1 MNSLT
6 SFLNEGWNRLNL
18 ILSVFSIKS
27 EFFSELA
34 DKFASPF
41 YLFFI
46 NNDRVYWLYLLS
58 AFTIAFFLYLVHKED
73 YAKAGIGTLDFI
85 FPKKI
90 IFHRSAL
97 NDYLFFYADMLFQ
110 GAFIGVLFS
119 SLSLVVSRF
128 IDFHL
133 GFWLPYFKG
142 GLLGAPGMGMLIT
155 LFLALVAD
163 FGLFLSHYLQHRI
176 PWLWE
181 FHKVHHSAEV
191 MTPITVFRMHP
202 VDSLLNF
209 SVVGILSG
217 LALGCVVFFFG
228 DTLSLYNVAGVN
240 SVLIFFYFAGYNL
253 RHSHVWWSWGPVLSR
268 IFISPAQHQ
277 IHHSAAPQHFDKNM
291 GFTFAI
297 WDGLFG
303 TLYVPKEK
311 EILTFGLGPKENEKF
326 STFWSLYLMPF
337 INLAQNFKL
346 SMLLQPMRYLSVLVF
361 LLVVGPAVYWSNA
374 GNSSL
379 EAPSSVYLEDMTW
392 QEVRDAVKAGTKTAI
407 VPTGGTEQNG
417 PHVILGKHNYI
428 VKYTAGKIAE
438 KLGHALVT
446 PVVTYV
452 PEGTILPPDGHMR
465 FPGTLSVADATFE
478 ALLESTAESLKQHGF
493 KVIALV
499 GDSGGNQAMQQR
511 VAEKLTS
518 LWRDS
523 GVRVIQVNDYY
534 QNNGQIAYLANQG
547 FSAPQIGG
555 HAGIRDTSELM
566 FVQAAGVRSRFKE
579 DHSGADFSLVGADG
593 DASKASPALGRILL
607 DLKIDAAVKQIR
619 KVLHSEPRQ

>member
-1 MNSLT
+1 MH
-6 SFLNEGWNRLNL
+6 FLFVRINIIGKVWFMR
-18 ILSVFSIKS
+18 
-27 EFFSELA
+27 FFSHSESLPELA
-34 DKFASPF
+34 RLLVSPF
-41 YLFFI
+41 LLFF
-46 NNDRVYWLYLLS
+46 NYSDRICWVYLLS
-58 AFTIAFFLYLVHKED
+58 AFTIAFFLYIVHKQD
-73 YAKAGIGTLDFI
+73 YENAGGGTLDFVS
-85 FPKKI
+85 PKHI
-90 IFHRSAL
+90 VFHRSAL
-97 NDYLFFYADMLFQ
+97 NDYLYFYTGMLLQ
-110 GAFIGVLFS
+110 VAFIAGLFS
-119 SLSLVVSRF
+119 SLTYVVS
-128 IDFHL
+128 HKVEAGL
-133 GFWLPYFKG
+133 NEWLADFKG
-142 GLLGAPGMGMLIT
+142 LGHGEVGGLAT
-155 LFLALVAD
+155 SLFLALVAD
-163 FGLFLSHYLQHRI
+163 FALFFSHYLQHKI

-181 FHKVHHSAEV
+181 FHKVHHTAEV
-191 MTPITVFRMHP
+191 MTPITVYRMHP
-202 VDSLLNF
+202 VDNILAFGMGGL
-209 SVVGILSG
+209 LSG
-217 LALGCVVFFFG
+217 AALGCIHFLMGDQVV
-228 DTLSLYNVAGVN
+228 LYNVGGTDII
-240 SVLIFFYFAGYNL
+240 LILFYLAGYNL
-253 RHSHVWWSWGPVLSR
+253 RHSHVWWSWGPMLSR

-277 IHHSAAPQHFDKNM
+277 IHHSDAPRHFDKNM

-311 EILTFGLGPKENEKF
+311 EVLTFGLGPKENEKF

-337 INLAQNFKL
+337 INLAQNFKFN
-346 SMLLQPMRYLSVLVF
+346 MLLQPKRYLSVLVF
-361 LLVVGPAVYWSNA
+361 LLVVGPAIYLSHI
-374 GNSSL
+374 GNPSV
-379 EAPSSVYLEDMTW
+379 EAPSGVYLEDMTW
-392 QEVRDAVKAGTKTAI
+392 QEVRDAVKSGSTTAI

-438 KLGHALVT
+438 KLGHALVA

-465 FPGTLSVADATFE
+465 FPGTLSVAEATFE
-478 ALLESTAESLKQHGF
+478 AMLESTAESLKQHGF

-499 GDSGGNQAMQQR
+499 GDSGGNQAVQQR

-566 FVQAAGVRSRFKE
+566 FVQAAGVRSRFKQ
-579 DHSGADFSLVGADG
+579 DHSSADFSLIGADG
-593 DASKASPALGRILL
+593 DASKASPILGRVLL

-619 KVLHSEPRQ
+619 NVLHSEPRQ

>member
-1 MNSLT
+1 MYIIRKRDY
-6 SFLNEGWNRLNL
+6 EKADVG
-18 ILSVFSIKS
+18 IL
-27 EFFSELA
+27 
-34 DKFASPF
+34 
-41 YLFFI
+41 
-46 NNDRVYWLYLLS
+46 
-58 AFTIAFFLYLVHKED
+58 AFV
-73 YAKAGIGTLDFI
+73 
-85 FPKKI
+85 FPKDI
-90 IFHRSAL
+90 VFHRSAV
-97 NDYLFFYADMLFQ
+97 NDYLYFYTGMLLQ
-110 GAFIGVLFS
+110 VTFIAGLFS
-119 SLSLVVSRF
+119 SLTYVVS
-128 IDFHL
+128 HNVEAGL
-133 GFWLPYFKG
+133 NEWLSDFKG
-142 GLLGAPGMGMLIT
+142 RGHVEIEGFAAI
-155 LFLALVAD
+155 LFLALAAD
-163 FGLFLSHYLQHRI
+163 FALFFSHFLQHKI

-202 VDSLLNF
+202 VDDLLAF
-209 SVVGILSG
+209 GMGGLLSG
-217 LALGCVVFFFG
+217 AALGCIHYLMEDQVV
-228 DTLSLYNVAGVN
+228 LYNVDGTN
-240 SVLIFFYFAGYNL
+240 IILILFYLAGYNL

-311 EILTFGLGPKENEKF
+311 ETLTFGLGPKENEKF

-346 SMLLQPMRYLSVLVF
+346 NMLLQPKRYLSMLVF
-361 LLVVGPAVYWSNA
+361 LLVVGPAIYLSHV
-374 GNSSL
+374 GNPSV
-379 EAPSSVYLEDMTW
+379 EAPSGVYLEDMTW
-392 QEVRDAVKAGTKTAI
+392 QEVRDAVRAGSTTAI

-428 VKYTAGKIAE
+428 VKYAAGKIAE
-438 KLGHALVT
+438 KLGHTLVV

-452 PEGTILPPDGHMR
+452 PEGTILPPVGHMR
-465 FPGTLSVADATFE
+465 FSGTLSVADATFE
-478 ALLESTAESLKQHGF
+478 TVLEATAESLKQHGF

-499 GDSGGNQAMQQR
+499 GDSGGNQAAQQR

-523 GVRVIQVNDYY
+523 GVSVIQVNDYY

-579 DHSGADFSLVGADG
+579 DHSGADFALIGADG
-593 DASKASPALGRILL
+593 DASKASPMLGRILL

>member
-1 MNSLT
+1 MLSLIT
-6 SFLNEGWNRLNL
+6 YAEINWDLAKTL
-18 ILSVFSIKS
+18 I
-27 EFFSELA
+27 
-34 DKFASPF
+34 SPF
-41 YLFFI
+41 ALFLAISDRLYWVYL
-46 NNDRVYWLYLLS
+46 VT
-58 AFTIAFFLYLVHKED
+58 AFTIAFFLYIVHKQD
-73 YAKAGIGTLDFI
+73 YEQAGIGTLDFI
-85 FPKKI
+85 FPKHI
-90 IFHRSAL
+90 VFHRSAI
-97 NDYLFFYADMLFQ
+97 NDYLYFYTGMLLQ
-110 GAFIGVLFS
+110 SAFIAALFS
-119 SLSLVVSRF
+119 SLVVVVSNWVETCL
-128 IDFHL
+128 IGLNGGIVD
-133 GFWLPYFKG
+133 FKG
-142 GLLGAPGMGMLIT
+142 RWTGKYAVLSAT
-155 LFLALVAD
+155 LFLALIAD
-163 FGLFLSHYLQHRI
+163 FALFFSHYLQHKI

-181 FHKVHHSAEV
+181 FHKVHHTAEV
-191 MTPITVFRMHP
+191 MTPITVYRMHP
-202 VDSLLNF
+202 VDNILAFGMGGL
-209 SVVGILSG
+209 LSG
-217 LALGCVVFFFG
+217 AALGCIHFLMGDQVV
-228 DTLSLYNVAGVN
+228 LYNVGGTDII
-240 SVLIFFYFAGYNL
+240 LILFYLAGYNL

-277 IHHSAAPQHFDKNM
+277 IHHSDAPRHFDKNM

-311 EILTFGLGPKENEKF
+311 EVLTFGLGPKENEKF

-346 SMLLQPMRYLSVLVF
+346 NMLLQPKRYLSVLVF
-361 LLVVGPAVYWSNA
+361 LLVVGPAIYWSHI
-374 GNSSL
+374 GNPSV
-379 EAPSSVYLEDMTW
+379 EAPSGVYLEDMTW
-392 QEVRDAVKAGTKTAI
+392 QEVRDAVKGGSTTAI

-438 KLGHALVT
+438 KLGHALVA
-446 PVVTYV
+446 PVLTYV
-452 PEGTILPPDGHMR
+452 PEGTISPPDSHMR

-478 ALLESTAESLKQHGF
+478 AMLESTAESLNQHGF

-566 FVQAAGVRSRFKE
+566 FVRAEGVRGRFKE

-593 DASKASPALGRILL
+593 DASKASLALGRILL

-619 KVLHSEPRQ
+619 NVLHSEPRQ

>member
-1 MNSLT
+1 MFP
-6 SFLNEGWNRLNL
+6 SF
-18 ILSVFSIKS
+18 STKS
-27 EFFSELA
+27 EFFGKLA
-34 DKFASPF
+34 SQLVSPF
-41 YLFFI
+41 ELFFT

-58 AFTIAFFLYLVHKED
+58 AFTIAFFLYLVYKED
-73 YAKAGIGTLDFI
+73 HAKAGIGTLDFI
-85 FPKKI
+85 FPKRI
-90 IFHRSAL
+90 VFHRSAV
-97 NDYLFFYADMLFQ
+97 NDYLFFYTDRLFQ
-110 GAFIGVLFS
+110 IAFLGVLFS
-119 SLSLVVSRF
+119 SLSFVVSQGTQT
-128 IDFHL
+128 HL
-133 GFWLPYFKG
+133 GIWLPTLKG
-142 GLLGAPGMGMLIT
+142 QLLGMENIGWAMT
-155 LFLALVAD
+155 LFMALVAD
-163 FGLFLSHYLQHRI
+163 FGLFLTHYLQHKI
-176 PWLWE
+176 SWLWE

-202 VDSLLNF
+202 VDNLLTF
-209 SVVGILSG
+209 SMVGILSG
-217 LALGCVVFFFG
+217 LGLGCAMFLYGG
-228 DTLSLYNVAGVN
+228 DIPLYHMAGVN

-253 RHSHVWWSWGPVLSR
+253 RHSHIWWSWGPVLSR

-277 IHHSAAPQHFDKNM
+277 IHHSDAPRHFDKNM

-303 TLYVPKEK
+303 TLYIPKEK
-311 EILTFGLGPKENEKF
+311 EVLTFGLGPKENEKF

-346 SMLLQPMRYLSVLVF
+346 NMLLQPKRYLSVLVF
-361 LLVVGPAVYWSNA
+361 LLVVGPAIFLSHI
-374 GNSSL
+374 GNPSV
-379 EAPSSVYLEDMTW
+379 EAPSGVYLEDMTW
-392 QEVRDAVKAGTKTAI
+392 QEVRDAVKAGSTTAI

-438 KLGHALVT
+438 KLGHALVA

-452 PEGTILPPDGHMR
+452 PEGTILPPEGHMR
-465 FPGTLSVADATFE
+465 FPGTLSVAEATFE
-478 ALLESTAESLKQHGF
+478 TVLEATAESLKQHGF

-499 GDSGGNQAMQQR
+499 GDSGGNQAAQQR
-511 VAEKLTS
+511 VAEKLKS

-566 FVQAAGVRSRFKE
+566 FVRAAGVRGRFKE
-579 DHSGADFSLVGADG
+579 DHSGAEFSLVGADG
-593 DASKASPALGRILL
+593 DASKASPILGRILL
-607 DLKIDAAVKQIR
+607 DLKIDAAVKQIQ